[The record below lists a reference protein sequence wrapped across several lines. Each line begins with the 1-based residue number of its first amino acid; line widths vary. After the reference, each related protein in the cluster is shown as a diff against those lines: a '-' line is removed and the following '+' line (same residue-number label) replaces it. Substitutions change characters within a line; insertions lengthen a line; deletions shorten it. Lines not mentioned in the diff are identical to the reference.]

1 MAPKSSFLSHQPS
14 KDKDESE
21 ESSSEE
27 EEEEEEEDEREESGP
42 QSSKADSSDD
52 ETEAVS
58 SFDKAENRRTLEN
71 LNSPIPAPKFDPRS
85 ASRHSGLDSDTDSD
99 GSPSS
104 YVMQPISKGPV
115 TSSKR
120 SRGEIEGGSLK
131 SCKSLRTEE
140 KKSVS
145 TPAGGGGLGCI
156 NRLWSNEDE
165 ISVLNGM
172 TEFKI
177 AKGFDPNAD
186 MGAFYSFI
194 KGKLKVD
201 FSRDQL
207 RSKITRMKKRFL
219 NALKKGSDP
228 VFSKP
233 HEDMAFV
240 LSKRI
245 WGKSEGVKKKLE
257 EDVVD
262 EREIVEREGGG
273 KGGDFWSKYPNINAS
288 FDNMKANFPSLV
300 APVAGMSLLKERL
313 SSIGNVKAK
322 ELDDKWK
329 QLLAEKTEL
338 NYKILILMKEQV
350 QMALDQ

>member
-1 MAPKSSFLSHQPS
+1 MAPKSSFLSHQPT

-27 EEEEEEEDEREESGP
+27 EEEGGREESGP
-42 QSSKADSSDD
+42 QSSETDSSDD

-58 SFDKAENRRTLEN
+58 SFEKAKNRPTLEN

-85 ASRHSGLDSDTDSD
+85 ASRHSDTDSD

-104 YVMQPISKGPV
+104 YVMQPITKGSV
-115 TSSKR
+115 SSSKR
-120 SRGEIEGGSLK
+120 NRGEIEGDSLR

-145 TPAGGGGLGCI
+145 TPAGGGGVGCI

-165 ISVLNGM
+165 IAVLNGM
-172 TEFKI
+172 IEFKI
-177 AKGFDPNAD
+177 AKGSSPSAD

-219 NALKKGSDP
+219 NALKKGEKGSDP

-240 LSKRI
+240 LSKKI
-245 WGKSEGVKKKLE
+245 WGKSVDVKKKLD

-262 EREIVEREGGG
+262 EREVVEREGDGEG
-273 KGGDFWSKYPNINAS
+273 VDFWSKYPNINAS
-288 FDNMKANFPSLV
+288 FDNMKASFPSLV

-313 SSIGNVKAK
+313 SLIGNVKAK

-329 QLLAEKTEL
+329 QLLGEKTEL
-338 NYKILILMKEQV
+338 DYKILILMKEQV

>member
-1 MAPKSSFLSHQPS
+1 MAPKSSFLSQQPS
-14 KDKDESE
+14 KDKNESE

-27 EEEEEEEDEREESGP
+27 EDDGREESGP
-42 QSSKADSSDD
+42 QSSETDSSDD

-58 SFDKAENRRTLEN
+58 SFDKPQNRPTLEN

-85 ASRHSGLDSDTDSD
+85 ASDTDSD

-104 YVMQPISKGPV
+104 YVMQPITKASV
-115 TSSKR
+115 SSSKR
-120 SRGEIEGGSLK
+120 SRGEIEGDSL
-131 SCKSLRTEE
+131 SSFKSLRAEE

-145 TPAGGGGLGCI
+145 TPAGGGGVGCI

-165 ISVLNGM
+165 IAVLNGM
-172 TEFKI
+172 IEFKI
-177 AKGFDPNAD
+177 AKGSGPSAD

-219 NALKKGSDP
+219 NALKKGDKGSDP

-240 LSKRI
+240 LSKKI
-245 WGKSEGVKKKLE
+245 WGKSVDVKKKLD
-257 EDVVD
+257 EDVV
-262 EREIVEREGGG
+262 VERGGDG
-273 KGGDFWSKYPNINAS
+273 EGGDFWSKYPNINAS
-288 FDNMKANFPSLV
+288 FDNMKASFPSLV

-313 SSIGNVKAK
+313 SLIGNVKAK

-329 QLLAEKTEL
+329 QLLVEKTEL
-338 NYKILILMKEQV
+338 DYKILILMKEQV